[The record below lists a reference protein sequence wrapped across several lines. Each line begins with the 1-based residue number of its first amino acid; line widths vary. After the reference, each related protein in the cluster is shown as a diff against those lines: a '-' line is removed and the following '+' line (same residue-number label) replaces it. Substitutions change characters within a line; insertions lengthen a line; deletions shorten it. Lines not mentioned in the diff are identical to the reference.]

1 MIFKQCSEC
10 KKTLTFNNKQILY
23 RCCDAYVCSIK
34 CSINRYKS
42 IKYYDPELNS
52 PTHWHNLNKQTIPSL
67 LCNYDNKDNKD
78 NKDKKFNKNNNL
90 SFKPLKLTE
99 EQIDILKSIK

>member
-34 CSINRYKS
+34 CSINRYKN
-42 IKYYDPELNS
+42 IKNYDPELNS
-52 PTHWHNLNKQTIPSL
+52 PTDWHSFNKPSL
-67 LCNYDNKDNKD
+67 ARFIYHTKAATSMTRTISLTQIFEDNTT
-78 NKDKKFNKNNNL
+78 
-90 SFKPLKLTE
+90 LKTIHENFTLYN
-99 EQIDILKSIK
+99 I